1 MNRLF
6 TGTVVFLVLLL
17 PAQAAERI
25 TREQIQQ
32 VMDAADVASMNRDAT
47 GIGEYLSDSFL
58 KIVEFR
64 YKKWMARVKVPKDKY
79 LEIIDEGWAHVGSYY
94 YQREDTEIHIA
105 LDGLS
110 GMSHSTITEQ
120 TVQDG
125 EQITSKFREYA
136 TYELE
141 NGRPVITH
149 VTGHTLLGDTT
160 PKWQEQ

>member
-32 VMDAADVASMNRDAT
+32 VMDAADVASMNRDAA

-120 TVQDG
+120 MVQDG

-160 PKWQEQ
+160 PQWQEQ

>member
-120 TVQDG
+120 MVQDG

>member
-17 PAQAAERI
+17 PAQSAERI

-120 TVQDG
+120 MVQDG